1 MTHHSHPAR
10 ASSLSMKLR
19 LAGRPNMVHT
29 ERKLDCSLY
38 RRWIVHELTDSI
50 SSAASNFASSQ
61 DMAKI
66 GRSMLRSSLL
76 SPVVTK
82 RWLKPTS
89 FIEDFAQGVGL
100 AWEIYRAKIE
110 KHSVDIYSKGGDSK
124 WSALV
129 FACLIGD

>member
-1 MTHHSHPAR
+1 
-10 ASSLSMKLR
+10 MKVR
-19 LAGRPNMVHT
+19 LAGRANMVHT
-29 ERKLDCSLY
+29 ERKLDCHLHLREIIY
-38 RRWIVHELTDSI
+38 ELTDNL

-100 AWEIYRAKIE
+100 AWEIYRAKVD

-124 WSALV
+124 WSL
-129 FACLIGD
+129 FISACLKGDQLT